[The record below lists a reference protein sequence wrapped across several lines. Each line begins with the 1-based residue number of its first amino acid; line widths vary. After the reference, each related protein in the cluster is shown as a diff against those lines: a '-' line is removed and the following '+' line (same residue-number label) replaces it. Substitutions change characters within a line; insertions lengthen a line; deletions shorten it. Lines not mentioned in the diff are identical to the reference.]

1 MQCNSLQTEGLRA
14 EIMGQNGII
23 RVDKIDFQNVQRI
36 AEFCSLIISTCSDS
50 FVHHQLS

>member
-36 AEFCSLIISTCSDS
+36 AEFCSLT
-50 FVHHQLS
+50 